1 MGLYAKSLVQKYFF
15 ASEAASEIF
24 SKFDAYETHL
34 KSILELELFYGDK
47 NLKEIILHTK
57 DMKELLKKY
66 KGIYSFTQPEIEEI
80 LREET
85 FTKEEDGNQ
94 NKEE

>member
-1 MGLYAKSLVQKYFF
+1 MEEK
-15 ASEAASEIF
+15 I
-24 SKFDAYETHL
+24 
-34 KSILELELFYGDK
+34 
-47 NLKEIILHTK
+47 
-57 DMKELLKKY
+57 KELLKKY